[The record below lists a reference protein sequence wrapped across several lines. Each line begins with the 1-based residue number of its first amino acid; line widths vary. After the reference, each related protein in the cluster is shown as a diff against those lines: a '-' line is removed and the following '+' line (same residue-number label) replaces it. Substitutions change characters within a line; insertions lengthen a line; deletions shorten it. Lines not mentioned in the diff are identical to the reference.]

1 MITVNRTES
10 QYSTSMTWQPGP
22 HDADRSGERSPAASG
37 AANSSHADLAAIAA
51 LLYRLTDLEHVAA
64 VPSQRG
70 VGADHDHVVDDV
82 AVRERD
88 WWIEWRPRQAAAR
101 HEWNVEFLDLGPHV
115 FRPCPIPAEFLLVE
129 HGNGSTR
136 LAEAT
141 DDLVED
147 LTAQVQ
153 QPSALVCGP
162 GTVFTDDD
170 HAVDVQFAATSTER
184 SSNRVEQGDIVFGGH
199 RNANVWP
206 PITPSAAISMRCM
219 ATASHRDAST

>member
-1 MITVNRTES
+1 MRTGRGRDHRQRARRQS
-10 QYSTSMTWQPGP
+10 DPG
-22 HDADRSGERSPAASG
+22 RPARGAGALGTNG
-37 AANSSHADLAAIAA
+37 AANSSHADVAAIAA
-51 LLYRLTDLEHVAA
+51 PHYRLTDLEHVAA

-136 LAEAT
+136 LADDT

-147 LTAQVQ
+147 LTARVQ

-170 HAVDVQFAATSTER
+170 HAVDIQFAATSTER
-184 SSNRVEQGDIVFGGH
+184 SSNRVKQGDIVFGVH
-199 RNANVWP
+199 RNAMSGP
-206 PITPSAAISMRCM
+206 R
-219 ATASHRDAST
+219 SHRPLQSP